1 MLARVACSAI
11 WVRYFDFF
19 ESNFRCKDPS
29 HIMWKNQKPLSEKY
43 FEVEC
48 GLGGNFKLTDEGW
61 PLCDS
66 KTPKKCTEFL
76 SLTESHGEMPPLEE
90 IIEIINSDP
99 QLPGGKVYYK
109 CKQEGFISNIGK
121 PIEIN
126 GKMEH
131 RIAVS
136 KTRTY
141 SRSQNTTNGYF

>member
-1 MLARVACSAI
+1 
-11 WVRYFDFF
+11 
-19 ESNFRCKDPS
+19 
-29 HIMWKNQKPLSEKY
+29 MWKNQKPLSEKY

-48 GLGGNFKLTDEGW
+48 GLGGNFKLTNEGW

-136 KTRTY
+136 KT
-141 SRSQNTTNGYF
+141 F